1 MADKPIQSPLPANL
15 PENWTVG
22 QIVAP
27 AGADVGLSQQH
38 GYNYLMQQVNAAQ
51 KAVNT
56 MNDAFADLATSKDVD
71 DITAEDVGYTTPSQ
85 PSVTNVKQALD
96 ALQEGLESGTI
107 TPVQVTAAASGWSG
121 SPPAQSLTVSGMTA
135 DSLYWVGL
143 NSTAT
148 YAQRDA
154 ARKAVIAPTGQ
165 GANSL
170 TLTCDGAAPTVDLPI
185 LVFLSGGAS

>member
-1 MADKPIQSPLPANL
+1 MADKPIQNPLPANL
-15 PENWTVG
+15 PENWTIG

-38 GYNYLMQQVNAAQ
+38 GYNYLMEQVNAAQ
-51 KAVNT
+51 EAVNT
-56 MNDAFADLATSKDVD
+56 MNDAFADLATSEDVD
-71 DITAEDVGYTTPSQ
+71 DITAEDVSYTTPSQ
-85 PSVTNVKQALD
+85 PTVANVKQALD
-96 ALQEGLESGTI
+96 ALKDGLDSGTI
-107 TPVQVTAAASGWSG
+107 TPVQVTAAASRWSG
-121 SPPAQSLTVSGMTA
+121 SPAAQTLSIAGMTA

-154 ARKAVIAPTGQ
+154 ARKAVIAPTAQ
-165 GANSL
+165 GTSSL
-170 TLTCDGAAPTVDLPI
+170 TLTCDGVTPTVDLPI

>member
-1 MADKPIQSPLPANL
+1 MADKPIQNPLPADL
-15 PENWTVG
+15 PENWSIG

-27 AGADVGLSQQH
+27 AGADVGLDQQH

-51 KAVNT
+51 QAVNT
-56 MNDAFADLATSKDVD
+56 VNNAFSGLATTEDLDDLA
-71 DITAEDVGYTTPSQ
+71 AEDVTYTNPSQ

-96 ALQEGLESGTI
+96 ILQEGLENGTI
-107 TPVQVTAAASGWSG
+107 TAVEVTASAAGWAG
-121 SPPAQSLTVSGMTA
+121 SPTAQTLSVTGMTA

-154 ARKAVIAPTGQ
+154 ARKAVIAPTAQ
-165 GANSL
+165 GTNSL
-170 TLTCDGAAPTVDLPI
+170 TLTCDGATPTIDLPI